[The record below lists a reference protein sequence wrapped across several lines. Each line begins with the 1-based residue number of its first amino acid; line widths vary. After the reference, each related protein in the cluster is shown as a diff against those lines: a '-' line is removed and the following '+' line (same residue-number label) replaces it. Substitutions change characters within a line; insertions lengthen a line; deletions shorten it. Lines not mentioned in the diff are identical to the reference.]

1 MWSSSSTRKL
11 LLWLVMVGLNTAEP
25 QPGGPQ
31 KILVTGGAGFVGS
44 HVADYLL
51 NRGDTVVI
59 VDEVN
64 DYYDVNIKESN
75 LRMLQ
80 EKYNHSVLTIH
91 RGDICDTEFMNAV
104 FAAEHEP
111 FDAICHMAARAGV
124 RPSIENPLI
133 YVHSNIQGTVQLMEY
148 AVQHRIPNFVF
159 ASSSSVYGGSTS
171 TYFSEHERV
180 DNPISPYA
188 ATKKACELFSHVYH
202 HLYGLNVTALRFF
215 TVYGPRGRPDSK
227 FHGVIDIAAA
237 ATMASNVMMGA
248 PTTTLTPCNFFKHHS
263 GTLQIH

>member
-1 MWSSSSTRKL
+1 MLYSTSCKL
-11 LLWLVMVGLNTAEP
+11 LLLLVVVVLVSRTPAAAN
-25 QPGGPQ
+25 GPRRY
-31 KILVTGGAGFVGS
+31 LVTGGAGFVGS
-44 HVADYLL
+44 HVADHLL
-51 NRGDTVVI
+51 DRGDEVVI

-64 DYYDVNIKESN
+64 DYYDVNIKEGN

-80 EKYNHSVLTIH
+80 EKYNNKVTIH
-91 RGDICDTEFMNAV
+91 RGDICDTDFMDVV
-104 FAAEHEP
+104 FAEHSYK

-124 RPSIENPLI
+124 RPSIENPLL

-148 AVQHRIPNFVF
+148 AVQHQIQNFVF

-171 TYFSEHERV
+171 TYFSELERV

-188 ATKKACELFSHVYH
+188 ATKKTCELFSYVYH

-227 FHGVIDIAAA
+227 
-237 ATMASNVMMGA
+237 
-248 PTTTLTPCNFFKHHS
+248 LC
-263 GTLQIH
+263 